1 MLPVSVD
8 WKSESN
14 YSAFCDSHTDFC
26 TPFSASYKL
35 YSKLC
40 LICFKK
46 SAEILQSFADI
57 LQSPNPAVP
66 HLEINWASGE
76 GEEPNWKKKEPGGKV
91 EKEGKENLEQE
102 PTYLLPEPKELEED
116 AEMPESKKEP

>member
-1 MLPVSVD
+1 VITIQ
-8 WKSESN
+8 N
-14 YSAFCDSHTDFC
+14 FY

-35 YSKLC
+35 FSKLC

-76 GEEPNWKKKEPGGKV
+76 GEEPDWKKKELGGKV
-91 EKEGKENLEQE
+91 EEKERKENLEQE
-102 PTYLLPEPKELEED
+102 PYYLRRCQRARRSHK
-116 AEMPESKKEP
+116 AR